1 MAQTQPIEVLQKRY
15 RDLERQKIGA
25 EADGRNLEQ
34 QLADAREEAER
45 LFGTSDVEA
54 LRALLAQ
61 MNEENLR
68 RREEYQA
75 HLDAIDASLRA
86 AEAAHE
92 AARAA

>member
-1 MAQTQPIEVLQKRY
+1 MPQPIEVLQKRY

-25 EADGRNLEQ
+25 ESDVRNLEQ

-45 LFGTSDVEA
+45 LFGTADVDA
-54 LRALLAQ
+54 LRDMLAR
-61 MNEENLR
+61 MNEENQR